1 MWRDQRPETVYNNLF
16 RVSDEISIV
25 ELYVE
30 LYVDDVYL
38 FHLDWSLPIFP
49 CIRLVT
55 VLDKHSPAGNII
67 VLPSDRTTLKHN
79 NNGNNMRT
87 IPPG

>member
-25 ELYVE
+25 ELYV
-30 LYVDDVYL
+30 DDVYL

-55 VLDKHSPAGNII
+55 ALDKHSSGGCAE
-67 VLPSDRTTLKHN
+67 V
-79 NNGNNMRT
+79 T
-87 IPPG
+87 ILVFPQ